1 MKKVIRLTERD
12 LTRIVKRVINEMDYE
27 QHKKGVYRII
37 ERVKITFNP
46 GSDDVIEIEGLL
58 GETDNQEMLWF
69 KPTSEPLIYESSNS
83 RELITDKEISF
94 NQSDSVTKS
103 AARLLINNV
112 GNWMGISSEGVRFY
126 EEINFGENINM
137 SGMGVNFIGN
147 WNCLFTNIKFD
158 KI

>member
-1 MKKVIRLTERD
+1 MRKIVRLTESD

-46 GSDDVIEIEGLL
+46 GSNDVIVIEGLL
-58 GETDNQEMLWF
+58 GETDSQEMLFF

-94 NQSDSVTKS
+94 NQSDSKS

-137 SGMGVNFIGN
+137 AGMGVNFIGN
-147 WNCLFTNIKFD
+147 MNCLFMNIKFD
-158 KI
+158 TI

>member
-1 MKKVIRLTERD
+1 MRKIVRLTESD

-27 QHKKGVYRII
+27 QHKKGGYRII
-37 ERVKITFNP
+37 ERVIITFNP
-46 GSDDVIEIEGLL
+46 GTDDVIKVEGLL
-58 GETDNQEMLWF
+58 GETDDQEMLFF

-83 RELITDKEISF
+83 QELITGKEISF
-94 NQSDSVTKS
+94 NQSDSKS

-137 SGMGVNFIGN
+137 AGMGVNFIGN
-147 WNCLFTNIKFD
+147 MNCLFMNIKFD

>member
-12 LTRIVKRVINEMDYE
+12 LTRLVKRVINEMDYE
-27 QHKKGVYRII
+27 QHKKGGYRII
-37 ERVKITFNP
+37 ERVIITFNP
-46 GSDDVIEIEGLL
+46 GTDDVIKVEGLL

-94 NQSDSVTKS
+94 NQSDSGTKS
-103 AARLLINNV
+103 AATLLINNV

-137 SGMGVNFIGN
+137 AGMGVNFIGN
-147 WNCLFTNIKFD
+147 RNCLFMNIKFD